1 MVKLPSL
8 KEICHEELRLDSA
21 ATKRLRA
28 DAKKF
33 REAWLADHGGS
44 NEKIGNKE
52 LATRYFT
59 DGYEVAGVRP
69 GSLLWQPSG
78 ADIDAPRNI
87 LPKNEEI
94 LLRGVERVFNKL
106 EYYAR
111 DKRRKPHCHTTS
123 SAGVIASY
131 DDDDDDLPDILD
143 LLDTPKKTAS
153 ASGREERANQ
163 VAQPSTPTR
172 ANQAEDTSAAH
183 KDLIPEAIWDPIY
196 DDIPKAPEDVKDK
209 EYEPSIRLSDEPR
222 RLPNTRKETERRQ
235 HLPLSQRSCESTL
248 IPMEEAL
255 HYTNKRKRNQGPR
268 YEKSPSTA
276 EQSATGGGKPEDVL
290 VDASSMPVQSP
301 APCRQNG
308 DVTRRLFVTPNRTPS
323 SAQDDTAMHQSATKR
338 PKHGDSSQPFNSATE
353 GRVLGIRPWLNGT
366 GGNHRTGVMAPPLQ
380 SEMEV
385 PDSRLFVGE
394 DILDDTPT
402 GQEDGRSRT
411 FVAPTSPH
419 NHVVAETDDNDLYDV
434 STRVASILGENSP
447 VREESVDLGSGFSGQ
462 EAETRRDSAGDVMS
476 LPPNIWILAPN
487 RSWVF
492 WDKRTLD
499 DVTLCTISEEVKSH
513 MGLEHVGS
521 LTMRISDR
529 KEKWTIALRL
539 DQELRHQ
546 DIKAMVKAD
555 KRLRD
560 VYYSPGN

>member
-8 KEICHEELRLDSA
+8 KDICIEELRLDDA

-33 REAWLADHGGS
+33 RAAWLADHGGS
-44 NEKIGNKE
+44 NRIIGNKE

-78 ADIDAPRNI
+78 SDTDAPRNI

-111 DKRRKPHCHTTS
+111 DKRRKTYCHSTS
-123 SAGVIASY
+123 SAGVIAGN

-163 VAQPSTPTR
+163 VAQHSTPTR
-172 ANQAEDTSAAH
+172 VDEAEDTSSAH
-183 KDLIPEAIWDPIY
+183 RDLIPETIWDPIY

-209 EYEPSIRLSDEPR
+209 EYEPSIRLSDEPW

-235 HLPLSQRSCESTL
+235 HLPLSQRSRESTM

-276 EQSATGGGKPEDVL
+276 DGSATGGGKSEDVL
-290 VDASSMPVQSP
+290 VDAPSMPVQSP

-308 DVTRRLFVTPNRTPS
+308 DVTRRLFGTSNRTPS

-338 PKHGDSSQPFNSATE
+338 PRHRDSSRPSNSATE

-366 GGNHRTGVMAPPLQ
+366 GGNHRTHVMAPPLQ

-385 PDSRLFVGE
+385 PDSPLFVGE
-394 DILDDTPT
+394 DNLDDTPR

-411 FVAPTSPH
+411 FVAPASPH
-419 NHVVAETDDNDLYDV
+419 DLDVAETDFNDLYDV
-434 STRVASILGENSP
+434 STRVASILGKNSP
-447 VREESVDLGSGFSGQ
+447 VREESVDLGSGFSGH
-462 EAETRRDSAGDVMS
+462 EAEARRESAVDAMS

-487 RSWVF
+487 RSWEF
-492 WDKRTLD
+492 WDKSSLN
-499 DVTLCTISEEVKSH
+499 DVTLCTISEEVKSR

-555 KRLRD
+555 ARLRD